1 MKLLGIRLC
10 DHDSNITITDGTK
23 VQYHKT
29 ERYYGVKHH
38 HMGFD
43 LKDYLNKKGIDLSDI
58 DDAAIIVDDQN
69 ITKVDDFVPSIGLK
83 CKIEKLDH
91 HLAHAL
97 SVWPLSN
104 TE

>member
-43 LKDYLNKKGIDLSDI
+43 LKDYLNKKDI
-58 DDAAIIVDDQN
+58 CQYVQCKPNRVVIFDGTIPHLIRPSTMAA
-69 ITKVDDFVPSIGLK
+69 PHHRWSINMTFY
-83 CKIEKLDH
+83 E
-91 HLAHAL
+91 
-97 SVWPLSN
+97 
-104 TE
+104 

>member
-43 LKDYLNKKGIDLSDI
+43 LKDYLNKKILILDTLKL
-58 DDAAIIVDDQN
+58 N
-69 ITKVDDFVPSIGLK
+69 FRKVLFNKKKNCI
-83 CKIEKLDH
+83 CKK
-91 HLAHAL
+91 
-97 SVWPLSN
+97 
-104 TE
+104 